1 MTSTKKLNPFQ
12 PGFGKQPPYLAGRE
26 SQKTELKKVLADLE
40 GGRSPAATMVMYGPR
55 GMGKTAMLS
64 WFKGEV
70 QSVST
75 KDKPIRTVSTVPSD
89 LSSPAELWDYLL
101 PQKVWQK
108 FIPKAISG
116 GFAGVSGSLTWGS
129 RNPAKQTLQKNLIK
143 ECKKRPTIFLMDEA
157 HRMDAGLCADLLNID
172 QMTRNKSPFLLI
184 LTGTPDLRDIL
195 STVNATFAER
205 SNKIGL
211 GRLDDQSTAD
221 AIVKPLDEHGMTITD
236 KALAK
241 VVESSQQFPY
251 FIQQWGSFLWDAAT
265 SANLTCL
272 TDQHVDAVES
282 FVNNK
287 KIELYRDR
295 LVELSKDE
303 DVLSAAQVIAK
314 EFKDKHQHRTAYI
327 ISVIKEALPDASA
340 TNLDAID
347 LLGKLTRHNL
357 IWCPPGALYE
367 PGIPSLMTFILD
379 EQQKNVR
386 TDALETPK

>member
-1 MTSTKKLNPFQ
+1 MTSTENLNPFR
-12 PGFGKQPPYLAGRE
+12 PGFGIQPPYLAGRE
-26 SQKTELKKVLADLE
+26 NEKIQLKKVLAE
-40 GGRSPAATMVMYGPR
+40 MSAGRPPAATTVMYGPR

-64 WFKGEV
+64 WFEEEV

-75 KDKPIRTVSTVPSD
+75 KDKPIRTVSTVATN
-89 LSSPAELWDYLL
+89 LISPAELWDYLL

-211 GRLDDQSTAD
+211 GRLDAQSTAD
-221 AIVKPLDEHGMTITD
+221 AIVKPLDEHGITITD
-236 KALAK
+236 KALAR

-251 FIQQWGSFLWDAAT
+251 FIQQWGNFLWDAAT

-272 TDQHVDAVES
+272 AEQHVDAVEP
-282 FVNNK
+282 FANNK

-295 LVELSKDE
+295 LHKLSKDE
-303 DVLSAAQVIAK
+303 HVLLAAEAIAK
-314 EFKDKHQHRTAYI
+314 KFLGWSKYEEADLRSA
-327 ISVIKEALPDASA
+327 IKETLPDDKA
-340 TNLDAID
+340 TNLNAID
-347 LLGKLTRHNL
+347 ILQELTRQNL

-367 PGIPSLMTFILD
+367 PGIPSLMTYVLD
-379 EQQKNVR
+379 QQR
-386 TDALETPK
+386 ESG

>member
-1 MTSTKKLNPFQ
+1 MMTSSKKLNPFR

-26 SQKTELKKVLADLE
+26 NEKTELKKVLADLE

-75 KDKPIRTVSTVPSD
+75 KDQPIRTVSTVATN
-89 LSSPAELWDYLL
+89 LTSPAALWNYLL

-108 FIPKAISG
+108 FIPKAIGG
-116 GFAGVSGSLTWGS
+116 GFAGVSVSIDWGAHD
-129 RNPAKQTLQKNLIK
+129 PAKQTLQKNLIK
-143 ECKKRPTIFLMDEA
+143 ECKKEPTIFLLDEA

-172 QMTRNKSPFLLI
+172 QMTRDESPFLLI

-211 GRLDDQSTAD
+211 GRLDVQSAAD
-221 AIVKPLDEHGMTITD
+221 AIVKPLEEHGITIAD

-251 FIQQWGSFLWDAAT
+251 FIQQWGSFLWDAANN
-265 SANLTCL
+265 ANLTCL
-272 TDQHVDAVES
+272 TDQHVDAVEP
-282 FVNNK
+282 FVNGK
-287 KIELYRDR
+287 KTELYRDR
-295 LVELSKDE
+295 LHELSKDKH
-303 DVLSAAQVIAK
+303 VLLAAQAIVKNFRGESKYK
-314 EFKDKHQHRTAYI
+314 EAALL
-327 ISVIKEALPDASA
+327 SVIKEALPDDKK
-340 TNLDAID
+340 TNLYLIGI
-347 LLGKLTRHNL
+347 LEKLTRLNL
-357 IWCPPGALYE
+357 IWCPPGGDQYE
-367 PGIPSLMTFILD
+367 PGIPSLMTYVLD
-379 EQQKNVR
+379 EK
-386 TDALETPK
+386 

>member
-40 GGRSPAATMVMYGPR
+40 GGQSPAATMVMYGPR

-75 KDKPIRTVSTVPSD
+75 KGKPIRTVSTVPTN
-89 LSSPAELWDYLL
+89 LTSPAELWDYLL
-101 PQKVWQK
+101 PQKIWQK
-108 FIPKAISG
+108 FIPKAIGG
-116 GFAGVSGSLTWGS
+116 GFAGASASLTWGS

-172 QMTRNKSPFLLI
+172 QMTRDESPFLLI

-195 STVNATFAER
+195 STVSATFAER

-211 GRLDDQSTAD
+211 GRLDVQSAGD
-221 AIVKPLDEHGMTITD
+221 AIVKPLDEHGITITD
-236 KALAK
+236 KALAR

-272 TDQHVDAVES
+272 TEQHVDAVEP
-282 FVNNK
+282 FFNNK

-314 EFKDKHQHRTAYI
+314 EFRGKHQHRTAYI
-327 ISVIKEALPDASA
+327 ISVIKEALPDDKA

-347 LLGKLTRHNL
+347 ILGKLTRHNL
-357 IWCPPGALYE
+357 IWCPPGGDLYE
-367 PGIPSLMTFILD
+367 PGIPSLMTYVFD
-379 EQQKNVR
+379 K
-386 TDALETPK
+386 K